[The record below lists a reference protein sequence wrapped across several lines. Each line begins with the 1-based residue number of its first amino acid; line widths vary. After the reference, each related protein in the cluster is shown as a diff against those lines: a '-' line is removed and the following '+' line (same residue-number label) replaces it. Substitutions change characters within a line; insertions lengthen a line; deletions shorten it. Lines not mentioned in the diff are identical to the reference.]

1 MFDEF
6 DLPENVKKVLMDK
19 VRHRLMPN
27 PVKIRAGAP
36 EFNNPPPYV
45 CVWVCVCVS
54 VCTCVGMLT
63 SSAPPPKKKK
73 YLSTT
78 TPLPEQRLRPSAMRM
93 RALRL

>member
-36 EFNNPPPYV
+36 EFNNPPPLCLCLGMCLRFCVYV
-45 CVWVCVCVS
+45 CRYAHLFC
-54 VCTCVGMLT
+54 
-63 SSAPPPKKKK
+63 PPPKKKIP
-73 YLSTT
+73 LNNN
-78 TPLPEQRLRPSAMRM
+78 TPA
-93 RALRL
+93 